1 MCPDGEFPPAAA
13 LEPGCGSARSSSAT
27 PDLLH
32 RTVDSC
38 DSAGGPGAPRRPHG
52 STPYLAG
59 EPAGPP
65 PAPARAYR
73 TLPHRTKLRIPS
85 SLMSL
90 GGSVAPPLAC
100 DLSYEHRGHLV

>member
-1 MCPDGEFPPAAA
+1 MASVADGEFPPASA
-13 LEPGCGSARSSSAT
+13 LDPAGSARSSAT

-32 RTVDSC
+32 RTSDS
-38 DSAGGPGAPRRPHG
+38 GGSSSRLSVPVRPHG

-59 EPAGPP
+59 EPSQPT
-65 PAPARAYR
+65 PARAYR

-85 SLMSL
+85 SLMRM
-90 GGSVAPPLAC
+90 GGPVPPPLAC